1 MLFEEIFCLFEDKF
15 HIVLQVH
22 EEFFVFLLELQMLF
36 LFLQPPLLLK
46 SLLLLQ
52 LRSLLPLLQ
61 QLLFLIL
68 NFFHKANPFFFADG
82 S

>member
-1 MLFEEIFCLFEDKF
+1 MLLLHYPQGFLNFFA
-15 HIVLQVH
+15 
-22 EEFFVFLLELQMLF
+22 FFVFLLELQMLF